1 MSAAEPAATPNERQ
15 GRSLVAL
22 RIFDSPSTEL
32 RRTLKP
38 PWPRSLERL
47 YGLEQASTEAID
59 VSEGVVTVGAAV
71 SALKEEIAHRLDVL
85 AFVVSA
91 LEDLGWEMRLEGE
104 ALLAT
109 ADLTPTEARQQLED
123 HGVAG
128 PMCVVADLDDSG
140 WPWIR
145 SADTLVATGSA

>member
-1 MSAAEPAATPNERQ
+1 MTAQDTAAQPGEPQ
-15 GRSLVAL
+15 GRCLVAL
-22 RIFDSPSTEL
+22 RIFDAPSDEL

-47 YGLEQASTEAID
+47 YGLEQASQPAID
-59 VSEGVVTVGAAV
+59 VSEGVITVGAAV

-91 LEDLGWEMRLEGE
+91 LEELGWDVRLEGE
-104 ALLAT
+104 ALLAS
-109 ADLTPTEARQQLED
+109 ADMTPVQAREQLDD
-123 HGVAG
+123 HGIAG
-128 PMCVVADLDDSG
+128 PMCVVAELDDSG

-145 SADTLVATGSA
+145 SADTAVATGSA